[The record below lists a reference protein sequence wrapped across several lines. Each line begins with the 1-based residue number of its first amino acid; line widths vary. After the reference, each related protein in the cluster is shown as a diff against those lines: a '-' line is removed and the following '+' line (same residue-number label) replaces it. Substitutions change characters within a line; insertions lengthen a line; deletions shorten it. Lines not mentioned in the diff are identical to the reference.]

1 MSQLVGVVVTLR
13 CQVDST
19 PAPEAMWYKNGEE
32 IVEDDRVDISRDGGD
47 FELTLNGVFVNDTAN
62 YTCSFNN
69 TRIPQVVMATI
80 LLEVNEEGT
89 PTHIHEHCE
98 NFRTKLYM
106 YSYLESFQHE
116 PIYL

>member
-1 MSQLVGVVVTLR
+1 M
-13 CQVDST
+13 
-19 PAPEAMWYKNGEE
+19 
-32 IVEDDRVDISRDGGD
+32 EDERVDITRDGGD

-89 PTHIHEHCE
+89 RPRAIMNCEHFPAGCV
-98 NFRTKLYM
+98 TML
-106 YSYLESFQHE
+106 SA
-116 PIYL
+116 

>member
-1 MSQLVGVVVTLR
+1 M
-13 CQVDST
+13 
-19 PAPEAMWYKNGEE
+19 
-32 IVEDDRVDISRDGGD
+32 EDDRVDITRDGGD

-89 PTHIHEHCE
+89 CPH
-98 NFRTKLYM
+98 
-106 YSYLESFQHE
+106 SFMSNKHF
-116 PIYL
+116 PAGCVTRLSA